1 MAFKRLERKEN
12 DPFGETE
19 RRHLVGDGRNIG
31 MQSRWDATDRY
42 AMARAFALVSTNAD
56 SAYAGG
62 FGDCLVGVGDA
73 IAWEFAPDAG
83 SNGYAAAADLHIDEL
98 ILRVRRGDKAVAS
111 WIMETCCCPN
121 NSARMV
127 KNVENSEGYKRDA
140 QRVRDNV

>member
-42 AMARAFALVSTNAD
+42 AMARAFALVSNYANQHTPEA
-56 SAYAGG
+56 SAIAT
-62 FGDCLVGVGDA
+62 LRVGDA